1 MKKNKKILITGAT
14 GFIGSY
20 ITELFVKKGF
30 KVKAFDRY
38 NPNYQLNCLEKS
50 FYKKDIEFIF
60 GDIRDYDSVNKAAKG
75 QDIIIHLA
83 ALIGI
88 PYSYSSPIAY
98 VKTNVEGTYNILECA
113 KTHNISEILVT
124 STSENYGTAQYVPI
138 DEKHPLVAQSPYA
151 ASKIS
156 ADQLA
161 LSYYNSFNLPIKI
174 VRPFNNFGPRQ
185 SPRAV
190 IPTIINQAINS
201 KFIKLGNIKP
211 KRDYVYVEDTAEAF
225 YQILLKKKFFGKVVN
240 VGTGQEHSIK
250 SIVQS
255 IQKILGTNKKVLI
268 DKSRVRHKFTEVD
281 RLKCN
286 NNFLKKNTSWKTSD
300 SFNNH
305 LKKTIKWFQANNN
318 KELSK
323 IYNI

>member
-60 GDIRDYDSVNKAAKG
+60 GDIRDYDSVNKAVKG
-75 QDIIIHLA
+75 QDIVIHLA

-88 PYSYSSPIAY
+88 PYSYASPIAY
-98 VKTNVEGTYNILECA
+98 VKTNVEGTYNVLESSRS
-113 KTHNISEILVT
+113 NEIDQVIIT
-124 STSENYGTAQYVPI
+124 STSETYGSAQYIPMN
-138 DEKHPLVAQSPYA
+138 EKHPLVAQSPYA

-156 ADQLA
+156 ADQLT
-161 LSYYNSFNLPIKI
+161 LSYWNSFHLPVKI
-174 VRPFNNFGPRQ
+174 IRPFNTFGPRQ

-190 IPTIINQAINS
+190 IPTIINQTINN
-201 KFIKLGNIKP
+201 KIIKLGNLKP
-211 KRDYVYVEDTAEAF
+211 RRDYVYVEDTAEAF
-225 YQILLKKKFFGKVVN
+225 YQIFKNKKFFGNVVN
-240 VGTGQEHSIK
+240 VGTGKDISIK
-250 SIVQS
+250 NIAYD
-255 IQKILGTNKKVLI
+255 IQKILRVKKKI
-268 DKSRVRHKFTEVD
+268 IKDRKRVRKDSSEVD
-281 RLKCN
+281 QLKCN
-286 NNFLKKNTSWKTSD
+286 SNFLKKNTNWKPSD
-300 SFNNH
+300 TFFNH
-305 LKKTIKWFQANNN
+305 LKKTIDWFKRNNN
-318 KELSK
+318 KSLSN